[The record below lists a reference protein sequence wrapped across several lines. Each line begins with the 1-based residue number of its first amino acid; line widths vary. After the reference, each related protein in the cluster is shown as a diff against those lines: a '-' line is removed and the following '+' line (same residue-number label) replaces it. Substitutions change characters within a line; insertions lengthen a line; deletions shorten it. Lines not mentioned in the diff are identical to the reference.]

1 MVRSGMN
8 YLTSLLHNAILKFMT
23 EEDIELYKDT
33 LYAVMWFIAMNWM
46 AVLSLLF
53 VVLYHF
59 ELFN

>member
-1 MVRSGMN
+1 MN
-8 YLTSLLHNAILKFMT
+8 YLTSQQYNAIVKFMT

-46 AVLSLLF
+46 AVLSIFF

-59 ELFN
+59 QVFN